1 MNKSFRSPLKLKLTK
16 EQQELKQKEE
26 EMQKSIILTE
36 IKRIKKFNST
46 LKDSDDEKNEDGDRF
61 AFINK
66 LQQQIHILQQR
77 MSVMEQT
84 AKSDKSLL
92 NQIEDVKKKLNAKI
106 ERKLKLL
113 IETREKQQSVDSY

>member
-1 MNKSFRSPLKLKLTK
+1 
-16 EQQELKQKEE
+16 
-26 EMQKSIILTE
+26 
-36 IKRIKKFNST
+36 
-46 LKDSDDEKNEDGDRF
+46 
-61 AFINK
+61 
-66 LQQQIHILQQR
+66 

-113 IETREKQQSVDSY
+113 IETREK